1 MATRRSLL
9 RLHKPS
15 ERHYNGRP
23 MHPNLKH
30 LVELQ
35 AVDLRLI
42 EVRAALA
49 AFPKRLAEIEA
60 RVDAARATLTQAKE
74 ALTASQ
80 KDRKKFELD
89 VEQWKEKAR
98 KYKDQSFE
106 VRSNEAYKALQHEIQ
121 MAEDEITKAEDRLL
135 ERMIAGEE
143 FERQVKA
150 AEKDLKEVEAAGQG
164 ERATWNAEKKAVEE
178 ELARLEAE
186 RDQAV
191 AALPEDLLDHYHRI
205 AKRHAGIAVAV
216 VRDETCTMCRV
227 RVRPHVFQA
236 LRNPASEEIFHCE
249 SCTRILYFVEQE
261 ASSAQSAAVAADG
274 SAESPGEPNHPS
286 SE

>member
-1 MATRRSLL
+1 
-9 RLHKPS
+9 
-15 ERHYNGRP
+15 

-49 AFPKRLAEIEA
+49 DFPKRLAEIEA
-60 RVDAARATLTQAKE
+60 RDEAARATLAQAKE

-121 MAEDEITKAEDRLL
+121 MAEEEITKAEDRLL

-150 AEKDLKEVEAAGQG
+150 AQKNLTEVEAAGQG
-164 ERATWNAEKKAVEE
+164 ERATWNAEKKAEEE

-191 AALPEDLLDHYHRI
+191 AALPEDLLDHYQRI
-205 AKRHAGIAVAV
+205 ARRHAGIAVAA
-216 VRDETCTMCRV
+216 VRDETCTICRV

-236 LRNPASEEIFHCE
+236 LRNPTSEEIFHCE
-249 SCTRILYFVEQE
+249 SCTRILYYLEE
-261 ASSAQSAAVAADG
+261 EPSSAQSAAVATNG
-274 SAESPGEPNHPS
+274 SAESPAEPNHPS

>member
-1 MATRRSLL
+1 
-9 RLHKPS
+9 
-15 ERHYNGRP
+15 

-35 AVDLRLI
+35 RVDLRLI
-42 EVRAALA
+42 DVRAALA
-49 AFPKRLAEIEA
+49 AFPTRLAEVEA
-60 RVDAARATLTQAKE
+60 RVEAARATLSKAKD
-74 ALTASQ
+74 ALTTSQ
-80 KDRKKFELD
+80 KERKKFELD

-121 MAEDEITKAEDRLL
+121 MAEAEITKAEDRLL

-150 AEKDLKEVEAAGQG
+150 AEKNLKEVEAAAQADR
-164 ERATWNAEKKAVEE
+164 EKLNAEKKSV
-178 ELARLEAE
+178 EAE
-186 RDQAV
+186 SAGLTAERERAV
-191 AALPEDLLDHYHRI
+191 AALPEDVLDHYQRI
-205 AKRHAGIAVAV
+205 ARKHAGIAVAQ

-236 LRNPASEEIFHCE
+236 LRNPATEEIFHCE
-249 SCTRILYFVEQE
+249 SCTRILYFVEE
-261 ASSAQSAAVAADG
+261 AAGTAADAG
-274 SAESPGEPNHPS
+274 EAPAEAAPAPN
-286 SE
+286 E